1 MPQWSFLTNHGLA
14 LVCIAQDPGARLR
27 DIAASLDVTERT
39 AQSLVNDL
47 CHSGYV
53 EKRREGRRNHY
64 TVSGDASVRLPLP
77 RDLDVGD
84 IIAVLAPGGNERLI
98 R

>member
-14 LVCIAQDPGARLR
+14 LICISQDPGARLR

-47 CHSGYV
+47 CDSGYV
-53 EKRREGRRNHY
+53 EKKREGRRNHY
-64 TVSGDASVRLPLP
+64 TVGADAAKRLPLP
-77 RDLDVGD
+77 RELDLGD
-84 IIAVLAPGGNERLI
+84 ILAVLSPDGNARLT

>member
-1 MPQWSFLTNHGLA
+1 MPNWSFLTNHGLA
-14 LVCIAQDPGARLR
+14 LVCISQDPGARLR

-47 CHSGYV
+47 CASGYI
-53 EKRREGRRNHY
+53 EKKRDGRRNHY
-64 TVSGDASVRLPLP
+64 TVSDDAAVRLPLP
-77 RDLDVGD
+77 RELDVGD
-84 IIAVLAPGGNERLI
+84 ILAVLSPDGNGRLT